1 MPSAGPDPRF
11 DLEKPAV
18 TPGKRRETN
27 VYRRILVGYQETEQG
42 QDALELGQILARANG
57 AEMVIATAPAEDGED
72 LVQLARSH
80 EADLV
85 VLGSTHRGPIGRVI
99 PGAMVDRL
107 LGDAPCAVA
116 IAPPGFGRPADAELG
131 WRPLSGDCEDV
142 GMRVIGVG
150 FDGSGAAR
158 EALETAADLALHNG
172 AALRVYSVAPRL
184 TIHPSPLDNQARSVQ
199 SRAEEL
205 RDQLHDA
212 VAELPAEARAL
223 PVFLWGAP
231 SIELVAAAE
240 NGIDMLVLGSRGGRR
255 MRRALH
261 GSVSGTVIQEAQCP
275 VLISP
280 AGVKAPTAAL
290 V

>member
-1 MPSAGPDPRF
+1 M
-11 DLEKPAV
+11 
-18 TPGKRRETN
+18 
-27 VYRRILVGYQETEQG
+27 YRRILVGYKDTEQG
-42 QDALELGQILARANG
+42 HDALELGQILARANG
-57 AEMVIATAPAEDGED
+57 AEMFIATAPAEDGEG
-72 LVQLARSH
+72 LVQLARSY

-107 LGDAPCAVA
+107 LGDPPCAVA
-116 IAPPGFGRPADAELG
+116 IAPPGFGRPADVELD
-131 WRPLSGDCEDV
+131 WRPLSGDVEDV

-150 FDGSGAAR
+150 FDGSEAAR
-158 EALETAADLALHNG
+158 GALDIAADLAVHNG
-172 AALRVYSVAPRL
+172 AALRVYAVAPRL
-184 TIHPSPLDNQARSVQ
+184 TTHPGSLDSQAPSVQ
-199 SRAEEL
+199 SRAEKL
-205 RDQLHDA
+205 REQLHDA

-240 NGIDMLVLGSRGGRR
+240 NGVDMLVLGSRGGRR
-255 MRRALH
+255 MQRALH
-261 GSVSGTVIQEAQCP
+261 GGVSGTVIQETHCP

-280 AGVKAPTAAL
+280 AGVKAPAVAL